1 MKIYNI
7 YFSPTGGTKKVAD
20 MLGSAWREEK
30 QEIDLSVFGKDYTG
44 YVFEKE
50 DICIVGVPS
59 FGGRVPEAALNAL
72 GQMKGCGAQAVLAA
86 VYGNRDFDDT
96 LLELK
101 EALTDAGFRCAAAS
115 AAVAEHSVMR
125 QFGAGRPDEKD
136 RAELQAFTKKIKE
149 KLDGQAE
156 GKSVRVPGNKPYRS
170 YSGIPLKPKAGK
182 SCTKC
187 GICAAKCPAG
197 AIPKS
202 NPAEVDK
209 EKCISCMRCISVCP
223 RKARDVNRILR
234 KAASVKMKKTCSGR
248 KENKIY
254 L

>member
-1 MKIYNI
+1 
-7 YFSPTGGTKKVAD
+7 
-20 MLGSAWREEK
+20 
-30 QEIDLSVFGKDYTG
+30 
-44 YVFEKE
+44 
-50 DICIVGVPS
+50 
-59 FGGRVPEAALNAL
+59 
-72 GQMKGCGAQAVLAA
+72 
-86 VYGNRDFDDT
+86 
-96 LLELK
+96 
-101 EALTDAGFRCAAAS
+101 
-115 AAVAEHSVMR
+115 MR

-136 RAELQAFTKKIKE
+136 RAELQAFSKKIKE

-156 GKSVRVPGNKPYRS
+156 GKSVSVPGNKPYRS

-202 NPAEVDK
+202 NPSEVDK